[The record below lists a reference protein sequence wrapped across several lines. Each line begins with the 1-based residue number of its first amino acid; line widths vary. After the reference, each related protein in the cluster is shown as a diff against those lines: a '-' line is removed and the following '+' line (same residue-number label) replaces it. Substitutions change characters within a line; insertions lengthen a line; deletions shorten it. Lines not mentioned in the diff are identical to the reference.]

1 MSEVNL
7 SNYLEVEIVEGQ
19 DVFVNLKQA
28 FEQAVEYTLANG
40 IGDCEIREIR
50 RSELMQAVLNEA
62 SQRSKNVPYK
72 DGIAN
77 IITGRK
83 KYQEY

>member
-1 MSEVNL
+1 M
-7 SNYLEVEIVEGQ
+7 EGQ
-19 DVFVNLKQA
+19 DVFANLKQA
-28 FEQAVEYTLANG
+28 FEQAVEYAVTNG
-40 IGDCEIREIR
+40 MGDCEVGEIR